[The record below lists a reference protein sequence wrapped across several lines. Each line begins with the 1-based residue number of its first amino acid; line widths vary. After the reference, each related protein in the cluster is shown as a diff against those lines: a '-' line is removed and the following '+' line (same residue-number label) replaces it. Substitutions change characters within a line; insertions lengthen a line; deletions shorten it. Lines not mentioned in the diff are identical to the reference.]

1 MITVKC
7 DRCAGDIDPN
17 GMIGYISWCFK
28 QGVDGD
34 LEMNELEGKHFC
46 ERCMDEIM
54 VMIQRHVNWGTQQAR
69 SLVPKK
75 PYEKQEIIEET
86 PRTAEKSRS
95 SAEKGKKT
103 GRKSR
108 ISKEKGEAILEL
120 KARGF
125 KIKEIAEEL
134 EMDPVQVK
142 NWLYYHKEK
151 E

>member
-1 MITVKC
+1 MIMVKC
-7 DRCAGDIDPN
+7 DRCEGDMDPN
-17 GMIGYISWCFK
+17 GMIGYMSWCFK

-54 VMIQRHVNWGTQQAR
+54 AMIQRHVNWGTQQAR
-69 SLVPKK
+69 SLLPKK
-75 PYEKQEIIEET
+75 PYEKPEIIEET
-86 PRTAEKSRS
+86 PRTAEK
-95 SAEKGKKT
+95 AEVLREKAKKA
-103 GRKSR
+103 GRKPR

-120 KARGF
+120 KARGY
-125 KIKEIAEEL
+125 KLKEIAEEL

-142 NWLYYHKEK
+142 NWLHYHKEK